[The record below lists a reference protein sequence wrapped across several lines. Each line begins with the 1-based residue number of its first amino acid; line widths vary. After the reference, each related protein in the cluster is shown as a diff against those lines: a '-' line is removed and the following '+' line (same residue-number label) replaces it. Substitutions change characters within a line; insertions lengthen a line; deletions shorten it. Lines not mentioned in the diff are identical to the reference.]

1 MLTEVRPINLGKGK
15 EVVISESPSTL
26 SSTVKILRRYLS
38 KASPYV
44 LDSGHFIFRPISNSK
59 SGHKLASLN
68 KPISYSSVRDY
79 FKKTFKNIVPDISLF
94 STHLLRA
101 GVADRLFQRHGR

>member
-26 SSTVKILRRYLS
+26 TCTVKILRRYLS

-44 LDSGHFIFRPISNSK
+44 LDSGHFIIRPLSNSK

-68 KPISYSSVRDY
+68 
-79 FKKTFKNIVPDISLF
+79 
-94 STHLLRA
+94 
-101 GVADRLFQRHGR
+101 